1 MKKVLFLIALV
12 VLMSSAWA
20 ARVRVSHLAPL
31 APQIDMYLNGQLKFK
46 NIPFRGVTDYL
57 DIPEGRYEL
66 KAFPAGQ
73 TQNPILVA
81 EGVTFGGG
89 NYTITAAG
97 RGDTKSYFPVVFSD
111 EIIRSA
117 SQAEVRVINASPDL
131 LSIDLAV
138 RGSVEVVRN
147 INFKNASSYLRFG
160 AGSYNLE
167 VRRSGLHTP
176 MINISNLRL
185 EAGKVYTLF
194 VVGLLDD
201 NTLNYILTVDQN

>member
-1 MKKVLFLIALV
+1 MKKVLMLCLLVAFLTP
-12 VLMSSAWA
+12 AWA

-31 APQIDMYLNGQLKFK
+31 APQIDVYLNGQLKFK
-46 NIPFRGVTDYL
+46 NVPFRGVTDYL
-57 DIPEGRYEL
+57 DIPEGRYDLE
-66 KAFPAGQ
+66 AFPAGQ
-73 TQNPILVA
+73 TQNPVLVA
-81 EGVTFGGG
+81 EAVTFGGG

-111 EIIRSA
+111 EVAYSA

-131 LSIDLAV
+131 LSIDLAL

-147 INFKNASSYLRFG
+147 IGFKNASSYLRFG
-160 AGSYNLE
+160 AGTYNLE

-176 MINISNLRL
+176 MVNIPNLRL